1 MNLQIVWF
9 KRDLRLDDHA
19 ALAAA
24 AARGPVLPLIM
35 VEPYYWQLADTSHR
49 QYKFWRRCA
58 EDVADAI
65 ADRGGTLVVR
75 CGEAVEILRS
85 LKAELGNFDLH
96 AHEETGNGWTYTRDK
111 AVHRWCRAQAIS
123 FKEYA
128 QFGVQRGKHVSRDRW
143 AAQWDKMMSQPV
155 APVPVNIKWQTANS
169 DAVPDADALELHPD
183 GLQRH
188 QVPGRAAA
196 LDDLRSFL
204 EVRGQYYTQQMSSP
218 LTAEQACSRLSV
230 HLAYGSLSVREAA
243 QAASARYALLEH
255 QPRSNPRWKQSIR
268 SFIARLHWHCH
279 FIQKL
284 ESEPEAEH
292 RPFARIYEGLRP
304 RHADTVALQ
313 AWADGRTGYPFIDA
327 AMRYLT
333 ATGWINFRM
342 RAMLMSF
349 ATYDLWLP
357 WQQAGLVLAQRFI
370 DYEPGI
376 HWPQCQMQ
384 SGETGINTVRVYSPV
399 KQSHDQDRDGAFIRA
414 WVPELAQV
422 PLAYLHEPW
431 RLDAAQRQ
439 SLCPNYPAPIV
450 DHAAATATAKARIYG
465 LRKQPDAREQAQ
477 AVNSKHG
484 SRKRA
489 ASRTAAAPSVPTKQ
503 YVMDF

>member
-1 MNLQIVWF
+1 MKLHVIWF
-9 KRDLRLDDHA
+9 KRDLRLEDHA
-19 ALAAA
+19 ALTAAA
-24 AARGPVLPLIM
+24 KGGEVLPLVM
-35 VEPYYWQLADTSHR
+35 VEPAYWQLRDTSHR
-49 QYKFWRRCA
+49 QYKFWRRCV
-58 EDVADAI
+58 EDVAI
-65 ADRGGTLVVR
+65 ALQSMGGTLVVR
-75 CGEAVEILRS
+75 CGDATEILQN
-85 LKAELGNFDLH
+85 LKTQFGEFELH
-96 AHEETGNGWTYTRDK
+96 AHEETGNSWTYARDM
-111 AVHRWCRAQAIS
+111 AVHRWCHAEGLK

-128 QFGVQRGKHVSRDRW
+128 QFGVLRGKYANRDRW
-143 AAQWDKMMSQPV
+143 ATQWDKLMSQPV
-155 APVPVNIKWQTANS
+155 WQLPAKVCWQTAVS
-169 DAVPDADALELHPD
+169 DALPEADALGLQPD

-188 QVPGRAAA
+188 QVPGRVAA

-204 EVRGQYYTQQMSSP
+204 DARGQFYTQQMSSP

-230 HLAYGSLSVREAA
+230 HLAYGSLSMREAA
-243 QAASARYALLEH
+243 QAASARYAKIDTL
-255 QPRSNPRWKQSIR
+255 PRGNPRWKQSIR

-304 RHADTVALQ
+304 AVADAVALQ
-313 AWADGRTGYPFIDA
+313 AWTDGRTGYPFIDA

-349 ATYDLWLP
+349 AAYDLWLP
-357 WQQAGLVLAQRFI
+357 WQESGLVLAQRFI

-399 KQSHDQDRDGAFIRA
+399 KQSHDQDIDGTFIRE

-422 PLAYLHEPW
+422 PLAYVHEPW

-439 SLCPNYPAPIV
+439 LLCPDYPAPIV
-450 DHAAATATAKARIYG
+450 DHAEATAIAKARIYA
-465 LRKQPDAREQAQ
+465 LRKIPEARAEAQ
-477 AVNSKHG
+477 AVHTKHG

-489 ASRTAAAPSVPTKQ
+489 APRAIVPKSVKQ
-503 YVMDF
+503 YALDF